1 MTQDRTHPTDLWVF
15 AYGSLMWKP
24 GFDYV
29 ERRRARLDGYH
40 RGFCMWSIHHRGSE
54 DNPGLVLALDPKDGA
69 SCEGVAL
76 RVDRSEADDV
86 LAYLRARELISSA
99 YLERFVPTHL
109 DDHRVVQ
116 SVAYVMDQTHV
127 QYTGALSLD
136 AQAEVIARSV
146 GGMGR
151 NDEYLYATVE
161 QLAEIGCP
169 DADMEALAHRVR
181 ELNGPTT

>member
-1 MTQDRTHPTDLWVF
+1 MTQATSQSSDLWVF

-24 GFDYV
+24 GFDFV

-54 DNPGLVLALDPKDGA
+54 ENPGLVLALDPKEGA

-76 RVDRSEADDV
+76 RVDVKAADEV
-86 LAYLRARELISSA
+86 LNYLRERELISSA
-99 YLERFVPTHL
+99 YLERFVSAHL
-109 DDHRVVQ
+109 DDGRVVQ
-116 SVAYVMDQTHV
+116 SVAYVMDQNHV

-136 AQAEVIARSV
+136 RQAEVIARSI

-151 NDEYLYATVE
+151 NDEYLYSTVT

-169 DADMEALAHRVR
+169 DSDMEELAKRVR
-181 ELNGPTT
+181 LLNARSA